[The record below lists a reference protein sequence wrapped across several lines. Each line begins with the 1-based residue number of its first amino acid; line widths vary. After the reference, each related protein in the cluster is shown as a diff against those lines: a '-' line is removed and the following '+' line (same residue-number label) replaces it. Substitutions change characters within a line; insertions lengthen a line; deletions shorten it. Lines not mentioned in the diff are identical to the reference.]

1 MLLLLA
7 PPPPRR
13 DDRTPVMGDA
23 PADADV
29 GSACGH
35 CGCSGRYICGS
46 ERTEPTTSALVVP
59 MPSPVDGDAPT
70 DGDGD
75 EQALDARLLSLALVL
90 VQSASPPAC
99 ESRARGVAD
108 VELRTHGDETDCADA
123 ADVGSSGD
131 AHWDSACRSRI
142 AAKAASGSG
151 VSVRTAATWAVALLD
166 GAEGSGL
173 LMAAAATLGSDSL
186 GGGGGGA
193 AGGVGVGP
201 SLLS

>member
-1 MLLLLA
+1 MW
-7 PPPPRR
+7 PPPPPKR

-29 GSACGH
+29 GSVCGH

-59 MPSPVDGDAPT
+59 TPSPVDGDTPT

-90 VQSASPPAC
+90 LQSASPPPC

-108 VELRTHGDETDCADA
+108 VELRTHGDEADCPDA

-131 AHWDSACRSRI
+131 AHCDSACRSRM

-151 VSVRTAATWAVALLD
+151 VSVRTAAATWTVELSAGA
-166 GAEGSGL
+166 AEGSGL
-173 LMAAAATLGSDSL
+173 VLAAVTIGSDSV
-186 GGGGGGA
+186 GGGGA
-193 AGGVGVGP
+193 AAAGGVGGGP